1 MFFVGIKTVIKR
13 NESIETTS
21 VGLVREIQLTCM
33 LYITLPFYGCNVIIA
48 DPGYKISEWSVTF
61 DLTLLSIDNIHPCI
75 AFSVCEFANEG
86 KGAEHLATSKCAASD
101 NIYKE
106 AFFVHRKCVN
116 ININFH
122 CLLISL
128 IDKSEIAS

>member
-48 DPGYKISEWSVTF
+48 DPGYKITEWSVTF
-61 DLTLLSIDNIHPCI
+61 DLTSLLIDNIHTCI
-75 AFSVCEFANEG
+75 AFSVCEFSNEG

>member
-1 MFFVGIKTVIKR
+1 MYALHHIA
-13 NESIETTS
+13 
-21 VGLVREIQLTCM
+21 
-33 LYITLPFYGCNVIIA
+33 FYGCNVIIA
-48 DPGYKISEWSVTF
+48 DPGYTITEWSVTF
-61 DLTLLSIDNIHPCI
+61 DLTLLLIDNIHTCI
-75 AFSVCEFANEG
+75 AFSVCEFSTEG

-106 AFFVHRKCVN
+106 AFFVHQKYVN

-128 IDKSEIAS
+128 IDLWSLNDFTCMFLYKKKETHCFEFWLVNQPPGS